1 MTRRYSSSAVAIT
14 AVLALCAAIVAFP
27 RRGDR
32 TGPYGSP
39 AGERTTLV
47 DGGDLLGVS
56 VTFYVDHL
64 SAVMLLLAAGVG
76 LMVQVYSVA
85 YLAGDP
91 RYRSYTTIIQL
102 FLVAMAIVV
111 VADNLWLLLVGWEV
125 MGLCSYLLISHHWE
139 LAPARAG
146 AVKAFLLTRVGD
158 LGLLVGIFAIGHTFG
173 TYEISEVLAAMA
185 SSDAP
190 AGLTA
195 IGLLIVVAV
204 VGKSAQ
210 FPLHTWLADAMP
222 GPTPISALIHAA
234 TMVAAGVFLV
244 ARLYPVMAES
254 AVTMTVLAVVACVTM
269 LLAALLALTS
279 GDLKRVLAW
288 STVSQLA
295 YMFAALAVG
304 GYDAGID
311 HLLSHGAF
319 KALLFLVAGSVAH
332 VIGSTALR
340 DMGGLRGAMPW
351 TFATG
356 TIGFA
361 ALAGVVPT
369 VGFFSKDAVLE
380 SAWHAVGH
388 ESPVSAGVA
397 AVVLA
402 VGLVTAAV
410 TVVYAFRAWWM
421 TFMGGDGATVTGA
434 GAAGAGAARAQAL
447 REAPPL
453 MVGPLVLLAAATLL
467 LSLAMPFDLLMGLVT
482 TLVVAGA
489 GWLAYQALAAGRDPA
504 DLLGPAR
511 PAFTR
516 ELGWDVGY
524 DGAGVAAREAGDL
537 VVATDRD
544 VIGFYPR
551 AVAWLSVQLSRVL
564 TRSQTGNAQIYVTV
578 LAVGVLLATLLVVV
592 R

>member
-1 MTRRYSSSAVAIT
+1 MSRRYSTSAVGIT

-27 RRGDR
+27 RLGDD
-32 TGPYGSP
+32 TGPYGEP
-39 AGERTTLV
+39 AGRVTTLV

-56 VTFYVDHL
+56 LTFYVDHL
-64 SAVMLLLAAGVG
+64 SAVMLLLAAVVG
-76 LMVQVYSVA
+76 LMVQTYSVA
-85 YLAGDP
+85 YLAGDA

-102 FLVAMAIVV
+102 FLVAMATVV
-111 VADNLWLLLVGWEV
+111 VADNLWMLLVGWEV

-146 AVKAFLLTRVGD
+146 AVKAFLLTRIGD
-158 LGLLVGIFAIGHTFG
+158 LGLLVGIFAIGQTFG
-173 TYEISEVLAAMA
+173 TYEISEVLTAMA
-185 SSDAP
+185 SPDAP
-190 AGLTA
+190 EGLTA

-244 ARLYPVMAES
+244 ARLYPVLAES
-254 AVTMTVLAVVACVTM
+254 AVTMTVLAAIACVTM

-295 YMFAALAVG
+295 YMFAALSVG
-304 GYDAGID
+304 GYDAGIE
-311 HLLSHGAF
+311 HLVSHGAF

-332 VIGSTALR
+332 AIGSTALR
-340 DMGGLRGAMPW
+340 DMGGLRAAMPW
-351 TFATG
+351 TFVTG

-380 SAWHAVGH
+380 AAWHAIGH
-388 ESPVSAGVA
+388 DAPVAPVV
-397 AVVLA
+397 AVVVLV

-410 TVVYAFRAWWM
+410 TVVYAFRAW
-421 TFMGGDGATVTGA
+421 FMAFVGEGAPV
-434 GAAGAGAARAQAL
+434 RASVAVH
-447 REAPPL
+447 EAPPL
-453 MVGPLVLLAAATLL
+453 MVGPLAVLAAATVL
-467 LSLAMPFDLLMGLVT
+467 LSVFMPFDLLMGLVT
-482 TLVVAGA
+482 TAIVVAA
-489 GWLAYQALAAGRDPA
+489 GWLAWRTTAAGRDPA

-516 ELGWDVGY
+516 ELGWDLAY
-524 DGAGVAAREAGDL
+524 DGAAVAAREAGDV

-551 AVAWLSVQLSRVL
+551 AAAWVSLAVSRGL
-564 TRSQTGNAQIYVTV
+564 ARAQTGNAQTYVTV
-578 LAVGVLLATLLVVV
+578 LAVGVLLGTVLVVV

>member
-1 MTRRYSSSAVAIT
+1 MNRRYSSSAVGIT
-14 AVLALCAAIVAFP
+14 AVLAVCAAVVAFP
-27 RRGDR
+27 RLGDD
-32 TGPYGSP
+32 TGPYGLP
-39 AGERTTLV
+39 AGRTTTLV

-56 VTFYVDHL
+56 VSFYVDHL
-64 SAVMLLLAAGVG
+64 SAVMLLLAASVG
-76 LMVQVYSVA
+76 LLVQVYSVA
-85 YLAGDP
+85 YLAGDS
-91 RYRSYTTIIQL
+91 RYRSYSTIIQL
-102 FLVAMAIVV
+102 FLVAMATVV

-125 MGLCSYLLISHHWE
+125 MGVCSYLLISHHWE
-139 LAPARAG
+139 LSPARAG
-146 AVKAFLLTRVGD
+146 AVKAFLLTRIGD
-158 LGLLVGIFAIGHTFG
+158 LGLLVAIFAIGQTFG
-173 TYEISEVLAAMA
+173 TYEISEVLTAMA
-185 SSDAP
+185 SPGAP
-190 AGLTA
+190 EGLTA
-195 IGLLIVVAV
+195 IGLLLVVAV

-244 ARLYPVMAES
+244 ARLYPVLAAS
-254 AVTMTVLAVVACVTM
+254 AVTMTVLAAIACVTM

-279 GDLKRVLAW
+279 ADLKRVLAW

-332 VIGSTALR
+332 AIGSTALR
-340 DMGGLRGAMPW
+340 DMGGLRAAMPW
-351 TFATG
+351 TFLTG
-356 TIGFA
+356 TVGFA

-380 SAWHAVGH
+380 SAWHAIGH
-388 ESPVSAGVA
+388 DAPVAPVVA
-397 AVVLA
+397 VVVLA

-410 TVVYAFRAWWM
+410 TVVYAFRAWWQ
-421 TFMGGDGATVTGA
+421 TFIGEGAPVRVS
-434 GAAGAGAARAQAL
+434 AAVH
-447 REAPPL
+447 ESPPL
-453 MVGPLVLLAAATLL
+453 MVGPLIVLAAVTFL

-482 TLVVAGA
+482 TAIVGAA
-489 GWLAYQALAAGRDPA
+489 GWLAWRTTTSGRDPA
-504 DLLGPAR
+504 GLLGPLQ

-516 ELGWDVGY
+516 ELEWDLGY
-524 DGAGVAAREAGDL
+524 EGAAVAARRAGDL

-551 AVAWLSVQLSRVL
+551 AAAGVSVWLSRALARAQN
-564 TRSQTGNAQIYVTV
+564 GNAQTYVTV
-578 LAVGVLLATLLVVV
+578 LAVGALAITALVVV

>member
-1 MTRRYSSSAVAIT
+1 MTRRHSSSAVGIT
-14 AVLALCAAIVAFP
+14 AALAVVAAIIAFP
-27 RRGDR
+27 RLGDD
-32 TGPYGSP
+32 TGPYGEP
-39 AGERTTLV
+39 AGRVTTWV

-56 VTFYVDHL
+56 VSFYVDHL
-64 SAVMLLLAAGVG
+64 SAVMLLLAASVG
-76 LMVQVYSVA
+76 LLVQVYSVA
-85 YLAGDP
+85 YLAGDA

-102 FLVAMAIVV
+102 FLVAMGTVV
-111 VADNLWLLLVGWEV
+111 VADNLWMLLVGWEV

-146 AVKAFLLTRVGD
+146 AVKAFLLTRIGD
-158 LGLLVGIFAIGHTFG
+158 LGLLVGIFAIGRTFG
-173 TYEISEVLAAMA
+173 TYSISEVLTAMA
-185 SSDAP
+185 SPDAP
-190 AGLTA
+190 EGLTA

-244 ARLYPVMAES
+244 ARLYPVMASS

-304 GYDAGID
+304 GYAAGVD

-319 KALLFLVAGSVAH
+319 KALLFLVAGCVAH
-332 VIGSTALR
+332 AVGSTALSE
-340 DMGGLRGAMPW
+340 MGGLRAYMPV
-351 TFATG
+351 TFVAG
-356 TIGFA
+356 TVGFA

-369 VGFFSKDAVLE
+369 VGFFSKDAVIE

-388 ESPVSAGVA
+388 DAPVAPAVA
-397 AVVLA
+397 VLVLVVA
-402 VGLVTAAV
+402 LVTAAV
-410 TVVYAFRAWWM
+410 TVVYAARAWWQV
-421 TFMGGDGATVTGA
+421 FMGTDLTAHRTWYEMRPYAV
-434 GAAGAGAARAQAL
+434 

-453 MVGPLVLLAAATLL
+453 MTGPIAVLAVACFV
-467 LSLAMPFDLLMGLVT
+467 LSFAMPFDPLTGLVT
-482 TLVVAGA
+482 TAIVVAA
-489 GWLAYQALAAGRDPA
+489 GWLAWRWLSERRDPA
-504 DLLGPAR
+504 FLLGRAR
-511 PAFTR
+511 PLFDR
-516 ELGWDVGY
+516 ELGWDLGY
-524 DGAGVAAREAGDL
+524 EGAAVASREAGDV
-537 VVATDRD
+537 VVAADRD
-544 VIGFYPR
+544 VLGFYPR
-551 AVAWLSVQLSRVL
+551 AAAWLSVVTSRGLSRA
-564 TRSQTGNAQIYVTV
+564 QTGNAQMYATV
-578 LAVGVLLATLLVVV
+578 LAAGVLVLTFLVVV